1 MDDNKARDDI
11 QRIEMLR
18 QEHLRPKDVMELRT
32 QLDQIVLEWT
42 RLAENWNI
50 EDRER
55 FDGPQFLYLDSARVV
70 VLRNCATVLKHM
82 LEAIP

>member
-1 MDDNKARDDI
+1 MSNMDDLSPD
-11 QRIEMLR
+11 LR
-18 QEHLRPKDVMELRT
+18 SPLRKQLEQILR
-32 QLDQIVLEWT
+32 EWT
-42 RLAENWNI
+42 ELAENWNI